1 VLFVSPE
8 EPLTAERLAA
18 LDATGVFVAGGLTSA
33 YRKALFADTSWLDH
47 VRRHGLPYMGYSA
60 GAILASERAV
70 MGGWI
75 LPLMHSNTEVAAQN
89 YAEGLDFVEL
99 QDGFG
104 LVPFAVEAHATQWG
118 TLCRL
123 LHMVGEGMLPGG
135 WAIDEGCLME
145 VEGDE
150 LRIFGPNNA
159 YRVRRLGDQS
169 VRTDVFRAGTVLP
182 RDQW

>member
-1 VLFVSPE
+1 
-8 EPLTAERLAA
+8 
-18 LDATGVFVAGGLTSA
+18 
-33 YRKALFADTSWLDH
+33 
-47 VRRHGLPYMGYSA
+47 
-60 GAILASERAV
+60 
-70 MGGWI
+70 
-75 LPLMHSNTEVAAQN
+75 
-89 YAEGLDFVEL
+89 
-99 QDGFG
+99 
-104 LVPFAVEAHATQWG
+104 
-118 TLCRL
+118 
-123 LHMVGEGMLPGG
+123 MVGEGMLPGG